1 MHFST
6 PASIGQVDPRLQ
18 QHSVLQPALLRVV
31 DPPAVQSLLTFS
43 GDQQLSGGVPVQ
55 WGVEAGLHQR
65 ALPAQ
70 HRHPVQQQHLTL
82 SIASAKI

>member
-1 MHFST
+1 M
-6 PASIGQVDPRLQ
+6 LQ
-18 QHSVLQPALLRVV
+18 QHSVLQPALLRVE

-43 GDQQLSGGVPVQ
+43 GDHQLSGGVPVQ